1 MTNYETVTVETDFL
15 ILGAGLVSAVLG
27 SGVGWVVGSVSPEF
41 IAYLVHPL
49 PVADPQGLG
58 TALGLVSG
66 LLLGA
71 ATMAFS
77 LLVEA
82 FRLWVMHG
90 RAPKEPIP
98 TRTPQPPGS
107 EIQVRRSSTS
117 PSA

>member
-1 MTNYETVTVETDFL
+1 MKGFFL
-15 ILGAGLVSAVLG
+15 ILGAGLVSAALG
-27 SGVGWVVGSVSPEF
+27 CGFGWVVGSVSPEF
-41 IAYLVHPL
+41 IAYLVQPQ
-49 PVADPQGLG
+49 PVADAPGLG

-82 FRLWVMHG
+82 FRLWVLHG
-90 RAPKEPIP
+90 RAPKEAIP
-98 TRTPQPPGS
+98 TRTPQPAGP
-107 EIQVRRSSTS
+107 EIQVRRSSTT